1 MAASSSN
8 EGAFLL
14 YLTVFRARLGVA
26 NIVLP
31 MTGFAYEPTAS
42 LLRRIKLRLSE
53 TVDVQVADPQ
63 NEHVFEYLMVKKLIR
78 APGKEASRAGRY
90 GDFFLRRD
98 GGVRVEHRTKGPIDT
113 LPVFRVDL
121 WMADPALPST
131 VGVPTPD
138 NCAEVLDLCHQFGLL
153 SKRQNVWTGAGR
165 LARELRRLTEDG
177 GSNPFVL
184 GPEAIVYLRQVLDL
198 DGIFLCELL
207 RFVQHLADP
216 FVRDDVARKLPEIT
230 ESAYLRA
237 QGLQVPSKVLSETR
251 KYVLSLRR
259 RTRTGAVRGGSAA
272 RGVPTNVQ
280 KSASGGPGVLEHR
293 TSARLEWLVDFGV
306 LSKEGGAKN
315 AFTYRKTP
323 ALARLLLL
331 LDEALRARDSAGET
345 AIRVLRA
352 EERWQKFRSA
362 LPLLSVEQALLQGYR
377 MMHRPVGPASIQ
389 EVSFLAGLFEQTQT
403 LSPKDLVAK
412 LIEWSS
418 RERRI
423 TLSGGRYTR
432 RPEFV
437 HITPDMLL

>member
-1 MAASSSN
+1 
-8 EGAFLL
+8 
-14 YLTVFRARLGVA
+14 
-26 NIVLP
+26 
-31 MTGFAYEPTAS
+31 
-42 LLRRIKLRLSE
+42 
-53 TVDVQVADPQ
+53 
-63 NEHVFEYLMVKKLIR
+63 
-78 APGKEASRAGRY
+78 
-90 GDFFLRRD
+90 
-98 GGVRVEHRTKGPIDT
+98 
-113 LPVFRVDL
+113 
-121 WMADPALPST
+121 
-131 VGVPTPD
+131 
-138 NCAEVLDLCHQFGLL
+138 
-153 SKRQNVWTGAGR
+153 
-165 LARELRRLTEDG
+165 LTEDG